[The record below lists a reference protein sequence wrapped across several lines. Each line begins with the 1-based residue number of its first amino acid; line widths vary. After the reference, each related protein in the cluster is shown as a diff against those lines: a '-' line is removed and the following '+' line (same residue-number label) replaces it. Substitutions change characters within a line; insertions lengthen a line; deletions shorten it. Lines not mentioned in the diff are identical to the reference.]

1 MKTMSD
7 FIMEQEVT
15 DITDGSTVDV
25 MHGFM
30 EMNAIAAVAEC
41 YCEHAAIAQFANE
54 TGLNIF
60 TESDESIFKKAWEG
74 VKSFFSMIWDW
85 LKAIV
90 KAVISIFKQTS
101 LEKCIE
107 QLKKMLDDNKEMA
120 DKKCDFDGRACD
132 ALAVMELVY
141 DFKEAVTVTGEAT
154 DTTVSVKKMES
165 FIEKAKNWKDE
176 YKKDKKGDFG
186 GAYVTDSDVNSLPEN
201 SKITSVART
210 KSGKG
215 FHEGTWGDLLSIL
228 VIMRAANIPS
238 RGAKLLKQ
246 IDFDKNKVKAA
257 KGETEK
263 AVITAIKKAANALA
277 KVYDLYQSST
287 IKMVKKLLNKEI
299 RDQKLKELETRT
311 KEREE
316 LHSATKTMAKN
327 GPETT
332 FGGGSATSESY
343 EENTDGYYFL

>member
-25 MHGFM
+25 LHGFM

-60 TESDESIFKKAWEG
+60 TESDENIFKKAWEG

-186 GAYVTDSDVNSLPEN
+186 GAYVTDSLPDN
-201 SKITSVART
+201 PKMTNVVRT

-215 FHEGTWGDLLSIL
+215 FHEGTWGDLLTIL
-228 VIMRAANIPS
+228 LFMREANIPS

-257 KGETEK
+257 KGDTEK

-316 LHSATKTMAKN
+316 AHNATKTMEKS
-327 GPETT
+327 GSETT
-332 FGGGSATSESY
+332 FASRKTESY